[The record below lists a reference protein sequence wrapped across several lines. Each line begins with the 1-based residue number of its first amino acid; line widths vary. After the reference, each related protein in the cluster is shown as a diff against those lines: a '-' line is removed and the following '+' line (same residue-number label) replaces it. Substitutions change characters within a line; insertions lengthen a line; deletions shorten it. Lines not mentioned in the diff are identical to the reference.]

1 MEALI
6 AISDWL
12 FVALNGLS
20 GRSWM
25 FDALVALSVD
35 NPLVKAGPV
44 GAAFVYAWYSGGEE
58 AETRRRRSILLV
70 TLGATVLVLVTTK
83 TISAQVFLP
92 RPFIHSQTAWHMKD
106 GALVENQKLAYRPPL
121 EGSAKARFQAMGK
134 GEIEE
139 NDLGSF
145 PSDHAGFFVALAL
158 GIFLACR
165 RAGAVALVWTF
176 FAILLSRIVT
186 GMHSPLDIVA
196 GAAIGAGVLLPVQW
210 LAARRWAT
218 RVVEP
223 VSVWTMRHAAVAS
236 ALLFLVAFEATS
248 ALVHV
253 RELVGTAK
261 DIASGVFGA

>member
-1 MEALI
+1 M
-6 AISDWL
+6 
-12 FVALNGLS
+12 
-20 GRSWM
+20 GR
-25 FDALVALSVD
+25 
-35 NPLVKAGPV
+35 
-44 GAAFVYAWYSGGEE
+44 
-58 AETRRRRSILLV
+58 
-70 TLGATVLVLVTTK
+70 
-83 TISAQVFLP
+83 
-92 RPFIHSQTAWHMKD
+92 
-106 GALVENQKLAYRPPL
+106 
-121 EGSAKARFQAMGK
+121 

-165 RAGAVALVWTF
+165 RAGSVALVWTL

-196 GAAIGAGVLLPVQW
+196 GGAIGAGMLLAAQW

-253 RELVGTAK
+253 RELAGTAM
-261 DIASGVFGA
+261 DIAGGVLGA